1 MRPGFANVYIRE
13 DVLKC
18 LSRQVYLLDMTLKCA
33 LKVPSDS
40 TVAPE
45 GPNRGIIDFP
55 LIRNERNL
63 DTLLRSQHTQLKW
76 KETFGV
82 PLR

>member
-1 MRPGFANVYIRE
+1 MYIRE

-18 LSRQVYLLDMTLKCA
+18 LSRHVYFPLLDMTLKV
-33 LKVPSDS
+33 LSDS
-40 TVAPE
+40 IVAPE
-45 GPNRGIIDFP
+45 GPNRGVIDVP

-63 DTLLRSQHTQLKW
+63 DTLLRSQHIQLKW